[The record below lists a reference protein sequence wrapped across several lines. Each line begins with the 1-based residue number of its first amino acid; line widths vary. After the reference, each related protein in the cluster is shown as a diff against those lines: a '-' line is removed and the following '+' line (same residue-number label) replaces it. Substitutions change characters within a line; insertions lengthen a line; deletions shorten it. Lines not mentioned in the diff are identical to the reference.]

1 MSFFILLKASSFR
14 KLRVLPGVSGRALS
28 RSDTGHA
35 ITGRA
40 GLAKQVAPAPV
51 SPSRSRLELVCAQ
64 GAPEG
69 LTIPVQLYSDT
80 SAIPTWIPVQPYR
93 DTSATLQGY
102 QYNNTRI
109 PVQHYRDIS
118 AVQHYRDTSATIQGC
133 QCNTTGMPVQ
143 HYRDTSEI
151 L

>member
-28 RSDTGHA
+28 CSDTGHA
-35 ITGRA
+35 ITGCA

-80 SAIPTWIPVQPYR
+80 SATLHGYQCNPTGISVQHYR
-93 DTSATLQGY
+93 DTSATLQG
-102 QYNNTRI
+102 
-109 PVQHYRDIS
+109 
-118 AVQHYRDTSATIQGC
+118 C
-133 QCNTTGMPVQ
+133 QCNTTGIPVKYYSDTSATLHGYYCNTTGIPVQ
-143 HYRDTSEI
+143 HYRDTSET